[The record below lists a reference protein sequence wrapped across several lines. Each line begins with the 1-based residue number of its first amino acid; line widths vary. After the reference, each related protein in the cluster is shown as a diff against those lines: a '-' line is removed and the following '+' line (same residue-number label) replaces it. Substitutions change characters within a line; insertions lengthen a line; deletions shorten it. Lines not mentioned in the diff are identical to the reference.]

1 MAKVLEL
8 QLQHQSFDSGL
19 VFFRINWFDLLASLA
34 LSFLYVPTFTSIY
47 DSWENT
53 GISKLQ
59 PADPTQPTAFF
70 GVFGTHLFPL
80 FHMLSMAT

>member
-1 MAKVLEL
+1 MEL

-34 LSFLYVPTFTSIY
+34 LNFLCVPTLTSIY

-70 GVFGTHLFPL
+70 HVFGTHLCPL
-80 FHMLSMAT
+80 FHVLSMAT